1 MFEQALA
8 VGRQLPAEDRD
19 ALMLRLDSVR
29 TISHD
34 LGYGIGDSMDYL
46 LEDHAGN

>member
-1 MFEQALA
+1 LNRLSLLA
-8 VGRQLPAEDRD
+8 VSSQQRTATRSCSV
-19 ALMLRLDSVR
+19 DSVR

-34 LGYGIGDSMDYL
+34 LGYGIGDAMDYL